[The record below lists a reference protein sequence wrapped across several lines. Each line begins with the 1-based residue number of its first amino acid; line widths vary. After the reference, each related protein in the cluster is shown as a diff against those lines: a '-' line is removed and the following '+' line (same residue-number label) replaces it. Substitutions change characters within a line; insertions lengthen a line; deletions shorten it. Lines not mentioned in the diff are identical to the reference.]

1 MMKKT
6 VFVVAVGCLLFGLGT
21 AVAVP
26 PGPGGGGVGP
36 GPCQLEGVTR
46 TVTNT
51 ENGVLIQVSSD
62 DPAKVELIQAHHADR
77 PEGPAGPPFGDVQHT
92 VTNKDNG
99 VVIDITSENAE
110 VVQRLQAH
118 FAERAD
124 KAPGQGRGFKRHGG
138 DWGPKPIEGAE
149 RKVTNTDTGVLIEIS
164 SDDPAVVEQI
174 QARVADEDGKGRGPC
189 LQDQGG
195 RRGPGKAKGRHG
207 GFRGAKGRR
216 GPGGFGLMRPIEGT
230 ERTVTNLDNGV
241 RVEITSEDPEIVA
254 TVQERFANF
263 PPEGWRGPKQP
274 AATPEES
281 APSPEPQT
289 QE

>member
-1 MMKKT
+1 MKKI
-6 VFVVAVGCLLFGLGT
+6 VFVVAVGCLLVGLGT

-62 DPAKVELIQAHHADR
+62 DPAVVKLIQAHLANPPD
-77 PEGPAGPPFGDVQHT
+77 GPAGPPFEGVQHT

-110 VVQRLQAH
+110 VVQRIQAH
-118 FAERAD
+118 FAEQAD
-124 KAPGQGRGFKRHGG
+124 KAAGQGRGFKRHRGQG
-138 DWGPKPIEGAE
+138 APKPIEGAE
-149 RKVTNTDTGVLIEIS
+149 RKVTNTEKGVLIEIS

-174 QARVADEDGKGRGPC
+174 QARFAERDAKGRGPG

-195 RRGPGKAKGRHG
+195 RRGPGKGKGRHG
-207 GFRGAKGRR
+207 GFRGFKGRR
-216 GPGGFGLMRPIEGT
+216 GPGGFGLMQPIEGT
-230 ERTVTNLDNGV
+230 ERSVTNLDNGV
-241 RVEITSEDPEIVA
+241 RIEITSEDPQVVQTI
-254 TVQERFANF
+254 QERFAEF
-263 PPEGWRGPKQP
+263 PPKCPRGPQQP

-281 APSPEPQT
+281 VPSPEPQT